1 VKVPVADAIVMF
13 SALAA
18 IVVMVLRIVKQTC
31 NQKKVD
37 AERAKNHAKR
47 GLHHKP
53 GRIYP
58 D

>member
-1 VKVPVADAIVMF
+1 MKVSVVDAIIMF

-18 IVVMVLRIVKQTC
+18 IVAVVLIVVEKFLKQ
-31 NQKKVD
+31 NKVD

-47 GLHHKP
+47 RLHSKP
-53 GRIYP
+53 GRFYP